1 MTRKSNPGLLRVA
14 PALLLGTLLAVS
26 LPVASVN
33 DAEQLQRLRDRIQS
47 LQKELNDTRGQRDTV
62 REELQGQER
71 RIGELLRRLRDIDAR
86 LAQDGGILEE
96 LRRDAATERRQLDA
110 QLHALETQVRAAYT
124 SGRQQQ
130 LKLALNQESP
140 AMVSRLMT
148 YYRYLNA
155 ARVARVAQLRQTVG
169 RIEALQ
175 TAIGAQTQALAAAR
189 NQQLKEKSE
198 LESAQRRRTE
208 LLTTLDNRV
217 RNQSEEIARL
227 KTDEQRLERLLQE
240 IKSYTLPT
248 PPGLPTATRF
258 ARAKGQLPL
267 PFAGRVFARYGEHK
281 KLGDLTWRG
290 IFLTGPE
297 GGKIQAVFRGRVA
310 YADWLRGFGLLLI
323 LDHGDGYM
331 TLYGHNQTLH
341 RQVGDWVEAGQP
353 IAAAG
358 RTGDAPASGVYFE
371 IRHNGKPYDP
381 LQWCALGRTSGV
393 RTRK

>member
-1 MTRKSNPGLLRVA
+1 MQWARLSIVA
-14 PALLLGTLLAVS
+14 VLALAQPAFA
-26 LPVASVN
+26 AN
-33 DAEQLQRLRDRIQS
+33 DTEQLQRLRSRIQS
-47 LQKELNDTRGQRDTV
+47 LQKELNDTRGQRDAV
-62 REELQGQER
+62 REELQTQER

-86 LAQDGGILEE
+86 LAQDSDTLEA
-96 LRRDAATERRQLDA
+96 LRRDAAAERRQLDT
-110 QLHALETQVRAAYT
+110 QVRALETQIRAAYT
-124 SGRQQQ
+124 SGRQEP

-140 AMVSRLMT
+140 AAVSRLMT

-175 TAIGAQTQALAAAR
+175 TAIGAQTHALAAAR
-189 NQQLKEKSE
+189 NEQLKEKSE
-198 LESAQRRRTE
+198 LETAQRRRAE
-208 LLTTLDNRV
+208 LLSHLDRRV
-217 RNQSEEIARL
+217 HNQSDEIARL
-227 KTDEQRLERLLQE
+227 KTDEQRLERLLNE
-240 IKSYTLPT
+240 IKSYALPT
-248 PPGLPTATRF
+248 PPGLPTATKF
-258 ARAKGQLPL
+258 AQAKGRLPL
-267 PFAGRVFARYGEHK
+267 PLAGRVLARFGDTK
-281 KLGDLTWRG
+281 QLGDLTWRG
-290 IFLTGPE
+290 IFVGAPK
-297 GGKIQAVFRGRVA
+297 GGQIQAVFRGRVA

-323 LDHGDGYM
+323 LDHGGGYM

-381 LQWCALGRTSGV
+381 LQWCALGRTSGA